1 MSGGYQPIIDA
12 EETMGNKVQSD
23 FLFAQPS
30 LVSGVAR
37 VFDLW
42 GQYDDYN
49 RSETTHEADAKA
61 IAADWLIVGQDMSD
75 AIQHHDDESELQV
88 A

>member
-1 MSGGYQPIIDA
+1 MSK
-12 EETMGNKVQSD
+12 KVQSD

-30 LVSGVAR
+30 FGSGVAR

-42 GQYDDYN
+42 GQLDDYN
-49 RSETTHEADAKA
+49 RSDTPSEADAKA
-61 IAADWLIVGQDMSD
+61 IAADWLVIGQDIFD
-75 AIQHHDDESELQV
+75 ALDQYESECKV

>member
-1 MSGGYQPIIDA
+1 M
-12 EETMGNKVQSD
+12 NRKVKSD

-30 LVSGVAR
+30 FSSGAAS

-42 GQYDDYN
+42 GQFDEYN
-49 RSETTHEADAKA
+49 RSDTPADADAKA
-61 IAADWLIVGQDMSD
+61 IAADWLLVGQDILDSIEYHESD
-75 AIQHHDDESELQV
+75 TKA

>member
-1 MSGGYQPIIDA
+1 M
-12 EETMGNKVQSD
+12 NKQVKSD

-30 LVSGVAR
+30 LTSGIAR

-42 GQYDDYN
+42 GQFDEYN
-49 RSETTHEADAKA
+49 RSETPAEADAKA
-61 IAADWLIVGQDMSD
+61 IAADWLVIGQDLND
-75 AIQHHDDESELQV
+75 AIEHHQSECGM

>member
-1 MSGGYQPIIDA
+1 MEKKI
-12 EETMGNKVQSD
+12 KSD

-30 LVSGVAR
+30 FVSGVAR

-42 GQYDDYN
+42 GQLDEYN
-49 RSETTHEADAKA
+49 RSESPSEADAKA
-61 IAADWLIVGQDMSD
+61 IAADWFVVGQDIAE
-75 AIQHHDDESELQV
+75 AIECQESECHV